1 MSNTDNLTSE
11 LAASGTPAR
20 QRLYTAMWRWHFY
33 AGLLSIPICMF
44 LGTTG
49 AIYLFKPFVE
59 PLLYHDL
66 QTVEVGDAKLP
77 LSQQLEAAQS
87 ARPNARAGSITPGND
102 PKAATEVGMRT
113 PSGENLLVYVN
124 PYTGTVTGELDRSRM
139 FMQQVRDLHGELMMG
154 KFGTLFVELTACWT
168 IVLIATGIYLWWP
181 RPAFRLKGVFIPRLR
196 QGSRIFWRD
205 MHSVVAMYASAIV
218 LVLLVT
224 GLPWTTVWGG
234 FFKEFQST
242 TGQARPLAAEFRVPF
257 KSVKPEGARP
267 LSLTNA
273 IDVAHANGITSGYTI
288 TLPRGPEG
296 TFGFTNRA
304 MNLADSQFLFLNQYT
319 GEVINQATWDD
330 HPVAAK
336 AVALGIRLHQGELF
350 GVANL
355 ILMLIGALAVIWMSF
370 SAAVMWWG
378 RRPPGKL
385 GVPARPAYW
394 SIPRGIAAIILLLA
408 ILLPLVGVSLLLVLL
423 FEKTVLKRV
432 PRIRDWLGL
441 TVS

>member
-1 MSNTDNLTSE
+1 
-11 LAASGTPAR
+11 
-20 QRLYTAMWRWHFY
+20 
-33 AGLLSIPICMF
+33 
-44 LGTTG
+44 
-49 AIYLFKPFVE
+49 
-59 PLLYHDL
+59 
-66 QTVEVGDAKLP
+66 
-77 LSQQLEAAQS
+77 
-87 ARPNARAGSITPGND
+87 
-102 PKAATEVGMRT
+102 
-113 PSGENLLVYVN
+113 
-124 PYTGTVTGELDRSRM
+124 
-139 FMQQVRDLHGELMMG
+139 
-154 KFGTLFVELTACWT
+154 
-168 IVLIATGIYLWWP
+168 
-181 RPAFRLKGVFIPRLR
+181 
-196 QGSRIFWRD
+196 
-205 MHSVVAMYASAIV
+205 
-218 LVLLVT
+218 
-224 GLPWTTVWGG
+224 
-234 FFKEFQST
+234 
-242 TGQARPLAAEFRVPF
+242 
-257 KSVKPEGARP
+257 
-267 LSLTNA
+267 
-273 IDVAHANGITSGYTI
+273 
-288 TLPRGPEG
+288 
-296 TFGFTNRA
+296 

-385 GVPARPAYW
+385 GVPARPADW